1 MSAEQKPVC
10 VVMDANIWLKE
21 SNLLLRTAMGSALL
35 YMLKRIGGK
44 IGLPSIL
51 EEEIVRNTIKEG
63 VKDAAEI
70 QKNFKIISVIIGN
83 HAPYTVPDIA
93 EITSAVQARI
103 TELETLFHKIPFSL
117 AHAESAVK
125 KINEKLPP
133 NNHGQQFKDSA
144 IWEGILELIS
154 SYTVHFV
161 TEDKAFYKGG
171 QFQIDNLANN
181 LRSDCQERGGIVH
194 IYPNMASCL
203 KVIQK
208 EVPPLDSNSLIV
220 EIDSNL
226 NTQLKRDLASEDG
239 FEVSDLVVGL
249 SSVSPFFTEDQN
261 KLTLTFELCYQCYD
275 IENTGMEERL
285 DAVLKVKGDCS
296 YEVNTHVISEIDL
309 DFQRMYWLEP
319 NGDLGRRG
327 AVYLSSQ
334 KYNDRIK
341 HTVREP
347 LDFIKYPE
355 LNKQQRSELVL
366 KNKKDFLEKYSEE
379 QKAILKIF
387 LNKYPEVGII
397 LFRHSTDSLMRY
409 SEFTE
414 YGEVSQILKLFGG
427 QEKLDEALK
436 HLQNLLYLRE

>member
-1 MSAEQKPVC
+1 MSAAQKPVC

-21 SNLLLRTAMGSALL
+21 SNLLLKTAMGSALL
-35 YMLKRIGGK
+35 YMLKRIDGK

-51 EEEIVRNTIKEG
+51 EEEITRNTISNG
-63 VKDAAEI
+63 VKAAEEI
-70 QKNFKIISVIIGN
+70 QKNFKIISVIMGD
-83 HAPYTVPDIA
+83 HAPYTVPDIT
-93 EITSAVQARI
+93 EINSAVQARI
-103 TELETLFHKIPFSL
+103 TELESLFHKIPFSL

-133 NNHGQQFKDSA
+133 NSHGQQFKDSA
-144 IWEGILELIS
+144 IWEAILELIS

-161 TEDKAFYKGG
+161 TEDKAFYNGA
-171 QFQIDNLANN
+171 QFKIDNLAKN
-181 LRSDCQERGGIVH
+181 LRSDCQERGGMVY
-194 IYPNMASCL
+194 IYPDMASCL

-208 EVPPLDSNSLIV
+208 EVPPLDSTSLIV

-226 NTQLKRDLASEDG
+226 NSQLKRDLASEYG
-239 FEVSDLVVGL
+239 FEVSNLVVEL

-275 IENTGMEERL
+275 IENIGIEERL
-285 DAVLKVKGDCS
+285 NAVFKAKGDCS

-319 NGDLGRRG
+319 NGELGRRG

-341 HTVREP
+341 HTVKEP
-347 LDFIKYPE
+347 IDFIRNPD
-355 LNKQQRSELVL
+355 LNKQQRSEWVL

-387 LNKYPEVGII
+387 LNKYAEVGII
-397 LFRHSTDSLMRY
+397 LFRHATDSLMRY

-414 YGEVSQILKLFGG
+414 YGEVSEILKLFGG
-427 QEKLDEALK
+427 QEKLDEALRY
-436 HLQNLLYLRE
+436 LQHLLYSRE